1 MAPTRRAQI
10 LMEPE
15 EFRRLQA
22 LARERRTSVANLIRS
37 AVRDTYL
44 APQTAKPGLG
54 APSRRTESGP
64 CGSFL
69 IRVSFLYAAGQ
80 AHPRRDACVKVLRRV
95 AEGTLE
101 ATANS
106 EVIQEILYVLVRRC
120 RVPGPSPGDRRGHA
134 SCV

>member
-44 APQTAKPGLG
+44 APQPEKP
-54 APSRRTESGP
+54 P
-64 CGSFL
+64 
-69 IRVSFLYAAGQ
+69 IV
-80 AHPRRDACVKVLRRV
+80 DAILAMQLELPDWEHLR
-95 AEGTLE
+95 EEL
-101 ATANS
+101 
-106 EVIQEILYVLVRRC
+106 
-120 RVPGPSPGDRRGHA
+120 DRGHA
-134 SCV
+134 GLS

>member
-44 APQTAKPGLG
+44 APQTAKP
-54 APSRRTESGP
+54 P
-64 CGSFL
+64 
-69 IRVSFLYAAGQ
+69 IV
-80 AHPRRDACVKVLRRV
+80 DAILAMQLELPDWEHLR
-95 AEGTLE
+95 EEL
-101 ATANS
+101 
-106 EVIQEILYVLVRRC
+106 
-120 RVPGPSPGDRRGHA
+120 DRGHA
-134 SCV
+134 GLS